1 MRTKFGQ
8 HTIRA
13 KEIVLFL
20 MDTFTSLLHSCETI
34 RRERLD
40 ELAET
45 NEKHSRLK
53 SELLGVM
60 ESNRQRIQHLAED
73 VYKSVAQIFND
84 EIKR

>member
-1 MRTKFGQ
+1 
-8 HTIRA
+8 
-13 KEIVLFL
+13 
-20 MDTFTSLLHSCETI
+20 MDTFTSLLHSCETVK
-34 RRERLD
+34 RERLG

-53 SELLGVM
+53 SELLSTM
-60 ESNRQRIQHLAED
+60 ESTRQRIQHLTEN